1 MFPHCN
7 HRRIASLAFAALVS
21 VSSFSASAATNLV
34 VSVEAVIQGGSS
46 ANNDIDEA
54 AAGYLHVKYSAAPFD
69 VSRKAYFQFD
79 LAGVAFDPNAAA
91 LFTVYFSN
99 TYQQRVQLWGLNQ
112 AAILTANQTWNLAPA
127 NETTSNNLLTNS
139 SPSATRIGTDF
150 LIPTSGTPPFSVT
163 IPRLGDFVFSNRV
176 TLAISGVADAGNN
189 SAGLRMTRN
198 QAVLALGTV
207 TNQTTPTDYDVY
219 LIGGQSNADGRGL
232 VSDLTGP
239 LAVWNQPQNNVRIF
253 YANPGTNTT
262 FSFTPQ
268 YETGWQILA
277 PGFSVPPGFSGAFP
291 SGDFGPELS
300 FARTL
305 ADADSTRHVVLIK
318 VTKSGV
324 NLYSNWKPTSGYM
337 YMTYTNTV
345 RKALAA
351 LVSEGSTYTLRG
363 MIWHQGE
370 SDTSGT
376 AETSYETNMVRLI
389 SSVRGFLGVTNLPFV
404 VGEIATN
411 KSDIVRAAEYNLGQT
426 IPYVGFASSDGLQT
440 FEGTH
445 FISPDVLELGR
456 RFAAG
461 LEVPPLT
468 FVSFR
473 QNNGAILFDCSGL
486 AVSRCTVLITTNLS
500 VAATNWIALTTNVF
514 DAAGRWSFTN
524 NISAGTKFYRLRG
537 N

>member
-1 MFPHCN
+1 MISRCI
-7 HRRIASLAFAALVS
+7 HRRYFLIAVTVWVLAFSFAAN
-21 VSSFSASAATNLV
+21 ATTNLL

-54 AAGYLHVKYSAAPFD
+54 AAGYLHVIYNAAPFD
-69 VSRKAYFQFD
+69 LSRKTYFQFN
-79 LAGVAFDPNAAA
+79 LAGVALDPNAAA
-91 LFTVYFSN
+91 VFTVYFIN

-112 AAILTANQTWNLAPA
+112 AVTLTASQTWNLAPA
-127 NETTSNNLLTNS
+127 NETNSNNLLTNG
-139 SPSATRIGTDF
+139 SPSATRLGTDF
-150 LIPTSGTPPFSVT
+150 FIPTSGTTPFSFT
-163 IPRLGDFVFSNRV
+163 IPRLGDFVFANRV

-198 QAVLALGTV
+198 QAVLVLGTV

-232 VSDLTGP
+232 VSDLTNT

-300 FARTL
+300 FARTM
-305 ADADSTRHVVLIK
+305 ADADSTRRVALIK

-324 NLYSNWKPTSGYM
+324 NLNSNWKPTSGYM
-337 YMTYTNTV
+337 YMTFTNTV

-351 LVSEGSTYTLRG
+351 LVGEGSTYTLRG

-376 AETSYETNMVRLI
+376 SETNYETNMVRLI

-411 KSDIVRAAEYNLGQT
+411 KSVIVRAAQYNLGQT

-473 QNNGAILFDCSGL
+473 QNTGAILFDCSGL
-486 AVSRCTVLITTNLS
+486 AASRGTLLATTNLS
-500 VAATNWIALTTNVF
+500 VAATNWTALTTNVF
-514 DAAGRWSFTN
+514 NAAGRWSFTN
-524 NISAGTKFYRLRG
+524 NISAGTKFYRLRA